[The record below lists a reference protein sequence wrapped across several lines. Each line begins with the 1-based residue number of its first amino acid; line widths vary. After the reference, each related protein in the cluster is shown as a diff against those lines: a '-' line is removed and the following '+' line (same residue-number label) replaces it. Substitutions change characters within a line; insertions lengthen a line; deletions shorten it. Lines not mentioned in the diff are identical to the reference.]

1 MQKNAHAIG
10 PTATKKND
18 KNSDEG
24 SYRLVI
30 DCPDQV
36 GLVAAVS
43 QFLASVNASILEA
56 SHHTDVKLSRFFM
69 RHEIDAN
76 SLKLG
81 HEEFT
86 LAFSE
91 LAQKYDMRWTLN
103 SSQKKPKV
111 ALLVSKEEHCLN
123 DVLHRW
129 HTGEL
134 NCDIP
139 CIIANHKSMKKYAD
153 WYEIP
158 FHFIDFSDKTKA
170 FEEIEKILHDYN
182 VDLTVLA
189 RFMQI
194 IPDGLC
200 QRLQGKIINIHHS
213 FLPSFVGAK
222 PYQQAYDRGVKLIG
236 ATCHYVTSI
245 LDEGPIIE
253 QEVMRISHS
262 DSSVDMVRKGKR
274 CEISA
279 LANGLRYHIEDRVI
293 ICQHKTIVFN

>member
-1 MQKNAHAIG
+1 MQ
-10 PTATKKND
+10 AT
-18 KNSDEG
+18 
-24 SYRLVI
+24 YRLVI

-43 QFLASVNASILEA
+43 QFLASMNASILEA
-56 SHHTDVKLSRFFM
+56 SHHTDIQLKRFFM

-76 SLKLG
+76 SLQGDLDSFRDSFSKVA
-81 HEEFT
+81 
-86 LAFSE
+86 LAF
-91 LAQKYDMRWTLN
+91 DMNWTL
-103 SSQKKPKV
+103 SSSLNKSKV
-111 ALLVSKEEHCLN
+111 ALLASKESHCLN

-139 CIIANHKSMKKYAD
+139 CIIANHKGMKKYAD
-153 WYEIP
+153 WYNVP
-158 FHFIDFSDKTKA
+158 FHFVDFSDKSAA
-170 FEEIEKILHDYN
+170 FETIQELLTKYN
-182 VDLTVLA
+182 IDLTVLA

-194 IPDGLC
+194 IPDAMC
-200 QRLQGKIINIHHS
+200 QNLAGKIINIHHS

-222 PYQQAYDRGVKLIG
+222 PYQQAYERGVKLIG

-262 DSSVDMVRKGKR
+262 DSSEDMVRKGKR
-274 CEISA
+274 CEINA
-279 LANGLRYHIEDRVI
+279 LANGLRYHLEDRVI
-293 ICQHKTIVFN
+293 VCQSKTIVFN

>member
-1 MQKNAHAIG
+1 MPNYNHDETQRADNHIQKPEDSG
-10 PTATKKND
+10 T
-18 KNSDEG
+18 
-24 SYRLVI
+24 YRLVI

-56 SHHTDVKLSRFFM
+56 SHHTDKKLARFFM

-81 HEEFT
+81 HSEFKQ
-86 LAFSE
+86 AFSE

-103 SSQKKPKV
+103 SSEKKPKI
-111 ALLVSKEEHCLN
+111 ALLASKEEHCLN

-134 NCDIP
+134 NCEIT
-139 CIIANHKSMKKYAD
+139 CIIANHQRMQKYAD

-158 FHFIDFSDKTKA
+158 FHFIDFTNKSDA
-170 FEEIEKILHDYN
+170 FIAIDKLIQDYSI
-182 VDLTVLA
+182 DLTVLA

-194 IPDGLC
+194 IPEWLC
-200 QRLQGKIINIHHS
+200 QRLEGKIMNIHHS

-236 ATCHYVTSI
+236 ATCHYVTSV

-262 DSSVDMVRKGKR
+262 DSSTDMVRKGKR
-274 CEISA
+274 CEINA

>member
-1 MQKNAHAIG
+1 
-10 PTATKKND
+10 
-18 KNSDEG
+18 
-24 SYRLVI
+24 
-30 DCPDQV
+30 
-36 GLVAAVS
+36 VAAVS
-43 QFLASVNASILEA
+43 QFLASLDASILEA
-56 SHHTDVKLSRFFM
+56 SHHTDLKLSRFFM
-69 RHEIDAN
+69 RHEIDAA
-76 SLKLG
+76 SVKLK
-81 HEEFT
+81 HS
-86 LAFSE
+86 AFKEAFGE

-103 SSQKKPKV
+103 SSDNKPKV
-111 ALLVSKEEHCLN
+111 AVLASKEEHCLN

-139 CIIANHKSMKKYAD
+139 CIIGNHQGMKKYAD

-158 FHFIDFSDKTKA
+158 FHFIDFDDKLAA
-170 FEEIEKILHDYN
+170 FRQIENLIEKYDI
-182 VDLTVLA
+182 DLTVLA

-194 IPDGLC
+194 IPDALC
-200 QRLQGKIINIHHS
+200 QKLAGRIINIHHS

-236 ATCHYVTSI
+236 ATCHYVTSV

-262 DSSVDMVRKGKR
+262 DSSDDMLRKGRR
-274 CEISA
+274 CEINA

-293 ICQHKTIVFN
+293 ICQSKTIVFN

>member
-1 MQKNAHAIG
+1 
-10 PTATKKND
+10 
-18 KNSDEG
+18 
-24 SYRLVI
+24 
-30 DCPDQV
+30 V

-56 SHHTDVKLSRFFM
+56 SHHTDIKLARFFM

-76 SLKLG
+76 SLKLD
-81 HEEFT
+81 HI
-86 LAFSE
+86 AFKQAFAE
-91 LAQKYDMRWTLN
+91 VAQIYDMRWTLN
-103 SSQKKPKV
+103 SSDKKPKV

-139 CIIANHKSMKKYAD
+139 CIIANHHSMQKYAD

-158 FHFIDFSDKTKA
+158 FHFIDFSNKVAA
-170 FEEIEKILHDYN
+170 FAEIEKLIQRYEI
-182 VDLTVLA
+182 DLTVLA

-194 IPDGLC
+194 IPDTLC
-200 QRLQGKIINIHHS
+200 QRLAGKIINIHHS

-236 ATCHYVTSI
+236 ATCHYVTSV

-262 DSSVDMVRKGKR
+262 DSSQDMVRKGKR
-274 CEISA
+274 CEINA

-293 ICQHKTIVFN
+293 ICERKTIVFN